1 MENLVELRNV
11 SKYYGNNK
19 VLDDIN
25 IVINK
30 NDLIGLIGANGSGKT
45 TLLSILCG
53 LITDIDGE
61 QIKDKSIKIGA
72 LIDEPIFYSHLSASQ
87 NLALIAQIKGIKKID
102 IDYLLGQV
110 SLTEFKKMRYK
121 NFSLG
126 MRQRLGIAAALIDNP
141 DILLLD
147 EPTNGLD
154 PYGIREIREIIY
166 SLHQSGKTLIIS
178 SHVLS
183 ELEQICTSIIL
194 LEKGCLKFSDNKESF
209 LAKSGNVMVIY
220 SNDIHPIN
228 QMLEKMDEV
237 ESIQVF
243 SNSVAVSFK
252 AKMTIEST
260 MRLLEQHSINTID
273 IDIKENKMENALFNL
288 ISR

>member
-228 QMLEKMDEV
+228 LMLEKMEEV

-260 MRLLEQHSINTID
+260 IRLLEQHSINTID